1 MTKKYPKSFI
11 RRRVNEGNDVYT
23 AKDSR
28 EALQKSNMK
37 KCRFKCSGRAK
48 SKKIDDNKE
57 RRVLKS
63 LRLPHLTNSVL
74 KREGKYDYL

>member
-1 MTKKYPKSFI
+1 MTKKYHKSVI

-28 EALQKSNMK
+28 GTLQKSNMK

-48 SKKIDDNKE
+48 SKNIDDNKE

-63 LRLPHLTNSVL
+63 IRLPQLTNSVL

>member
-1 MTKKYPKSFI
+1 MTKKYHKSVI
-11 RRRVNEGNDVYT
+11 RRRVNEENDVYT
-23 AKDSR
+23 AKDCR

-48 SKKIDDNKE
+48 SKKIDDKKE

-63 LRLPHLTNSVL
+63 LRFPHLTNSVL

>member
-1 MTKKYPKSFI
+1 MTKKYHKVI

-63 LRLPHLTNSVL
+63 LRLPHITNSVL
-74 KREGKYDYL
+74 KREAKYDYV